1 MVVGYWK
8 DEFDRFD
15 VNKYTWFVQ
24 EYSVDGKLIGM
35 RTLLNKSDSDK
46 GKIQWITYSKSNNAV
61 YVFYLSKKN
70 GWRVVA
76 YQWRP

>member
-70 GWRVVA
+70 VWRVVA